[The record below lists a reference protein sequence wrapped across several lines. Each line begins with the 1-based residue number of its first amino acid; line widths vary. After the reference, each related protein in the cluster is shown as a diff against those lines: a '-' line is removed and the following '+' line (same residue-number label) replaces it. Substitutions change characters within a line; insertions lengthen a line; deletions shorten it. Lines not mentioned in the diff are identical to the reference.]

1 MRASACERLARRPLT
16 GHWFRALR
24 LRHWSSRL
32 STDQSRTSRS
42 RFSAASPSNPLF
54 RILYLGE
61 THQVAVHEVGAL
73 LGDPNAP
80 VANPKGSWAILS
92 LSVVLEQVVDLTD
105 STQQRIIRTNQSELT
120 GNWINY
126 AGVSPTQHLGEAL
139 YHLPGLVGFIF
150 GSSKVPANCLAI
162 FPDKLSAS
170 SSVTF
175 DNEMTGRTERM
186 N

>member
-126 AGVSPTQHLGEAL
+126 AGVSPTPPGRGALPPPRPRGIHLWFLESSRE
-139 YHLPGLVGFIF
+139 LPRHFSRQTLGKQLCHF
-150 GSSKVPANCLAI
+150 
-162 FPDKLSAS
+162 
-170 SSVTF
+170 
-175 DNEMTGRTERM
+175 R
-186 N
+186 

>member
-1 MRASACERLARRPLT
+1 L
-16 GHWFRALR
+16 
-24 LRHWSSRL
+24 
-32 STDQSRTSRS
+32 
-42 RFSAASPSNPLF
+42 SAASPSNPLF

-80 VANPKGSWAILS
+80 VSNPKGSWAILS
-92 LSVVLEQVVDLTD
+92 LSVVLDQVVDLTD

-120 GNWINY
+120 GNRVNY

-139 YHLPGLVGFIF
+139 YDFPGLVGFIF

-162 FPDKLSAS
+162 FQTNSRQGALSLS
-170 SSVTF
+170 I
-175 DNEMTGRTERM
+175 MK
-186 N
+186 